1 MAHDHMRFMVAAI
14 ALAEELN
21 FSRAAKKVGV
31 SQPSLTRTIF
41 ELEACVGGRLFERN
55 RKTVRLNDA
64 GRAFVEEARMTV
76 LHDER
81 AFQSARAVM
90 EDAELV
96 LNVGRSP
103 YADPFLTTTLL
114 SLHLPLF
121 PKLRIEL
128 SQQFSC
134 DLAHEI
140 LSGGLDLA
148 IVTEPPESKRL
159 TTVKVA
165 EGPFYIAMQEEDEL
179 AYEDAIALDM
189 LAGRP
194 WVIFE
199 RRMHPPVYDAVMRLA
214 EQRGVRPTKIHHIV
228 IPEDAYPFIAD
239 DDAVAF
245 VVKSGAM
252 RIARDGI
259 TVRAL
264 SEDCLLLR
272 TYLASRAEEKSKV
285 VSELVRA
292 FMRKLSTFAKAASFP
307 LPVAEV
313 NQPVVVQ

>member
-1 MAHDHMRFMVAAI
+1 MAHNRRRFMVAAI

-21 FSRAAKKVGV
+21 FSRAAKKLGI
-31 SQPSLTRTIF
+31 SQPSLTRTIH
-41 ELEACVGGRLFERN
+41 ELEASVGGPLFERN

-64 GRAFVEEARMTV
+64 GRTFVEEARMAL
-76 LHDER
+76 LHEER

-90 EDAELV
+90 QDAEMV

-103 YADPFLTTTLL
+103 YTDPFLTTTLL
-114 SLHLPLF
+114 SLRLPLF

-134 DLAHEI
+134 DLAHEV
-140 LSGGLDLA
+140 LAGDLDLA

-179 AYEDAIALDM
+179 AYEDSVTLDM
-189 LAGRP
+189 LAKRP

-214 EQRGVRPTKIHHIV
+214 EQRRVTPTKIHHV
-228 IPEDAYPFIAD
+228 VVPEDAYPFIAGD
-239 DDAVAF
+239 GALAF
-245 VVKSGAM
+245 VVKSGAI

-259 TVRAL
+259 TVRPLA
-264 SEDCLLLR
+264 EDSLILK
-272 TYLASRAEEKSKV
+272 TYLASRSEEKSKV
-285 VSELVRA
+285 LSELVRT
-292 FMRKLSTFAKAASFP
+292 FMSKLSTFTKVTPFAP
-307 LPVAEV
+307 PVSGPNRPALL
-313 NQPVVVQ
+313 Q